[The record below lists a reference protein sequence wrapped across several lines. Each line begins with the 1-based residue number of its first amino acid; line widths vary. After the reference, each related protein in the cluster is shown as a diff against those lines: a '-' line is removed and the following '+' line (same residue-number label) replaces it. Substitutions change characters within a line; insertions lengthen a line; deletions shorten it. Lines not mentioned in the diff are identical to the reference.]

1 MMNSPNLEIGDVR
14 TSYQGGVMPGPR
26 AERISRLTFE
36 SLQQMVDNDLN
47 GFARDYTVEH
57 LAVPPIQV
65 AFNEAPDETIA
76 QTSAEA
82 IYRALLTT
90 I

>member
-1 MMNSPNLEIGDVR
+1 
-14 TSYQGGVMPGPR
+14 MPGPR

-36 SLQQMVDNDLN
+36 RLLQMVDKDLKSLN
-47 GFARDYTVEH
+47 SDYTVEH

-65 AFNEAPDETIA
+65 AFGEMADETIA

-82 IYRALLTT
+82 IYRTLLHR

>member
-1 MMNSPNLEIGDVR
+1 MDSPNLEIGEAR

-36 SLQQMVDNDLN
+36 RLQQMIETELKGV
-47 GFARDYTVEH
+47 ARDFTVDQ
-57 LAVPPIQV
+57 LAVPSIQV
-65 AFNEAPDETIA
+65 VFDQSTDETIA

-82 IYRALLTT
+82 IYRALLDT